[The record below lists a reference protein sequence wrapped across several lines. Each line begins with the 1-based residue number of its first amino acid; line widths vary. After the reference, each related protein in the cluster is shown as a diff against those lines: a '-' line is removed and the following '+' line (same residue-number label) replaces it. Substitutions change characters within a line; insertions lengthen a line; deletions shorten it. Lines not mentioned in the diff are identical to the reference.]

1 MRIFRLIATPVIL
14 LGLLGFLGWGFMWG
28 WRELTAPLPTTP
40 PTPCV
45 VEKTDIVNPS
55 MVSVRVLNGGF
66 TTGLGRRTG
75 TYLTDNGYQ
84 VVEVNDTDELVKQ
97 TIIRGNKREHPNMRL
112 LASNFIDAE
121 IEYDD
126 RITGIVD
133 VLVGTDFQGFAPDDQ
148 KIQQVSSNGGEICR
162 PPQIT
167 DTMPSPSPSPSPT
180 TES

>member
-84 VVEVNDTDELVKQ
+84 VVEVDDTEELVKE
-97 TIIRGNKREHPNMRL
+97 TIIRGSWRERPMMEL
-112 LASNFIDAE
+112 LGSHFVE
-121 IEYDD
+121 PKMEYDD

-133 VLVGTDFQGFAPDDQ
+133 VLIGTDFRGFTPAEETLKEVP
-148 KIQQVSSNGGEICR
+148 SNDGEICR

-167 DTMPSPSPSPSPT
+167 DTTPSPSPSPSPT

>member
-1 MRIFRLIATPVIL
+1 MRIFRLTATPVIL

-45 VEKTDIVNPS
+45 VEQTDIVNPG
-55 MVSVRVLNGGF
+55 MVSVRVFNGGF
-66 TTGLGRRTG
+66 TTGLGRRIG

-84 VVEVNDTDELVKQ
+84 VTRVDDTDEQVKE
-97 TIIRGNKREHPNMRL
+97 TIIRANEREHPMVRL
-112 LASNFIDAE
+112 VASNFIDPV

-126 RITGIVD
+126 RITGDVD
-133 VLVGTDFQGFAPDDQ
+133 VLVGTGFQGFTPAEQ
-148 KIQQVSSNGGEICR
+148 TIQQVSSNGGQICR
-162 PPQIT
+162 PPQAT
-167 DTMPSPSPSPSPT
+167 DESPSPSPDPSPT